1 MIRLLI
7 ADDHLIVREGIKR
20 YLTDMPDMT
29 VVAEA
34 ASGEE
39 VIALA
44 RTTEVDVALLDLSM
58 PGPGFLQLMAQLKE
72 VYPAMA
78 ILILSMQPEEMYA
91 VRALRAGAKGY
102 VPKDHSPDE
111 LASAIRLVAAGKRFL
126 SPSLAESLALGI
138 DPTSDRPRYEGLSN
152 REFQVLVR
160 LGAGM
165 SVKEIA
171 AQLALSP
178 KTVSTYRVRILEK
191 LELETTADVIRYAIE
206 HELEP

>member
-1 MIRLLI
+1 MIRLLL

-34 ASGEE
+34 ASGDE

-44 RTTEVDVALLDLSM
+44 RATEIDVALLDLSM
-58 PGPGFLQLMAQLKE
+58 PGPGFLQLMAQLAD
-72 VYPAMA
+72 VNPDMA

-111 LASAIRLVAAGKRFL
+111 LASAIRLVAAGKRFV
-126 SPSLAESLALGI
+126 SASLAESLALGI
-138 DPTSDRPRYEGLSN
+138 DPASNRPRHADLSN

-160 LGAGM
+160 LGAGR

-171 AQLALSP
+171 AQLTLSP
-178 KTVSTYRVRILEK
+178 KTVSTYRVRILDK
-191 LELETTADVIRYAIE
+191 LGLSTTADVIRYAVE
-206 HELEP
+206 HELAP